1 MRRET
6 HMQGL
11 IRSACAVALV
21 AGLALVIS
29 VTIVPAWR
37 ADSRACA
44 SPIRIADDAAAS
56 ESPKDTAPAKPT
68 NDPETAPAKD
78 GADHTAPK
86 TSAPDDGAVK
96 DDRGTSGDKQPETTD
111 DAEAAGD
118 EKKKPCLR

>member
-21 AGLALVIS
+21 AGLTLGIIGL
-29 VTIVPAWR
+29 IVPAWR

-44 SPIRIADDAAAS
+44 SPIRIADDAAAAS
-56 ESPKDTAPAKPT
+56 ESPKD
-68 NDPETAPAKD
+68 TAPAKD

-96 DDRGTSGDKQPETTD
+96 DDRGASGDKQPETTD